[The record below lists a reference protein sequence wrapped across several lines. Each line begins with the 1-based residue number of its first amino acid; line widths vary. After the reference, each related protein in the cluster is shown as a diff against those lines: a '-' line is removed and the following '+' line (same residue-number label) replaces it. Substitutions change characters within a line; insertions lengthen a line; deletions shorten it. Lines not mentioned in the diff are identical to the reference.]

1 LSGSFDTTAIEG
13 NIQDVA
19 DNLAQEILD
28 RTQADTTINNNISSL
43 TNRVKV
49 NEDKLTIINGT
60 ESITGSIANAIKQ
73 AKSYTDTTVTA
84 E

>member
-1 LSGSFDTTAIEG
+1 M
-13 NIQDVA
+13 
-19 DNLAQEILD
+19 
-28 RTQADTTINNNISSL
+28 SSL

-49 NEDKLTIINGT
+49 NEDKLTIINGA
-60 ESITGSIANAIKQ
+60 ESTTGSIANAIKQ

>member
-1 LSGSFDTTAIEG
+1 
-13 NIQDVA
+13 V
-19 DNLAQEILD
+19 
-28 RTQADTTINNNISSL
+28 SSL

-49 NEDKLTIINGT
+49 NEDKLTIINGNGAT
-60 ESITGSIANAIKQ
+60 TGSIANAIKQ